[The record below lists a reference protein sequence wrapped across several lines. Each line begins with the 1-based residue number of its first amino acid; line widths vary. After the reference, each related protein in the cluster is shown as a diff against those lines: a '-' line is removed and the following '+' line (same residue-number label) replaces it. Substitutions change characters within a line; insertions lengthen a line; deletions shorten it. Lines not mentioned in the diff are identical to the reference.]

1 MRDVQQIR
9 NTVILGHGHS
19 GKTTLA
25 EALLFTADAIG
36 RLGRVDE
43 GSSTLDFEDEE
54 IRRKI
59 SINAAFGHLI
69 WQGCELFLTDTPGD
83 DNFVNETKFAARL
96 ADSALLTVG
105 GVLGVRS
112 QTERFVDLVLERKLP
127 CLICITKM
135 DRERANFLE
144 TFDEIRQTFPKL
156 NPAVLH
162 LPIGAEKDFQG
173 VIDILNNQALLFRLD
188 GTVDIAEVPAELLDE
203 TAVRRASLMEYVAE
217 TDDDLLEHFLEEG
230 ELSDEALKNG
240 LAAAVRQGKI
250 APVLPCSP
258 LNNAGSSIILDAITS
273 FLPSPDQR
281 PVLIGTNP
289 KTKELVQ
296 RRGLADA
303 PFSAQVFKTTADTF
317 TGRLTVFRVLS
328 GTLKGDSFYNSTKGE
343 NEHFGHLFLMQGKE
357 QKEVESVCAGM
368 IAAVAK
374 LKNTGTGDTLCEE
387 ANPVLYEPLEPL
399 SSVISYAVTAKVE
412 KDEEKLFSAL
422 TKMLDEDLTLHLT
435 RETQTHEVLLSGVG
449 QVHLDVIKDKIKRK
463 FSVEM
468 ALSVPKI
475 PYRETLKGK
484 ATAQGKHK
492 KQSGGRGQFGDCTI
506 EIEPLKNGEHFEFVD
521 KIVGG
526 VIPQQY
532 RPAVEKGVLEAMEK
546 GVIAG
551 YPFSGLKVGLL
562 DGSYHNVDSSEMA
575 FKIAGSLAF
584 KKAVLEAHPVL
595 LEPIMEME
603 IRVDKEHVGD
613 VMGDLNSRRG
623 KVLGMDSNNRHEI
636 IRAQVPQ
643 AEIQL
648 YSLDLTSMT
657 GGRGSFQV
665 KFSHYEEVP
674 TQIAQ
679 KIIANHQ
686 IEVGGE

>member
-9 NTVILGHGHS
+9 NMVILGHGHS
-19 GKTTLA
+19 GKTTLS
-25 EALLFTADAIG
+25 EALLFTADAVG

-43 GSSTLDFEDEE
+43 GSSVLDFEEEE
-54 IRRKI
+54 IHRKI
-59 SINAAFGHLI
+59 SISAAFGHLQ
-69 WQGCELFLTDTPGD
+69 WQGCEIFLTDTPGD
-83 DNFVNETKFAARL
+83 DNFINETKFAARL

-112 QTERFVDLVLERKLP
+112 QTERFVDLITERKLP

-144 TFDEIRQTFPKL
+144 TFDEIRQTFATL
-156 NPAVLH
+156 NPAVIY
-162 LPIGAEKDFQG
+162 LPIGAEKDFKG
-173 VIDILNNQALLFRLD
+173 VVDVINNRALFFRPD
-188 GTVDIAEVPAELLDE
+188 GTTDRAEIPAELVDE
-203 TAVRRASLMEYVAE
+203 VDARRASLMEYVAE

-258 LNNAGSSIILDAITS
+258 LNNAGSSVILDTIAHL
-273 FLPSPDQR
+273 LPSPDQR
-281 PVLIGTNP
+281 PVLIGTHP

-296 RRGLADA
+296 RRGLAEA
-303 PFSAQVFKTTADTF
+303 PFSAQVLKTTADPF
-317 TGRLTVFRVLS
+317 IGRLTVFRVLS

-343 NEHFGHLFLMQGKE
+343 SERFSHLFLIHGKE
-357 QKEVESVCAGM
+357 EKEVESVCAGM

-387 ANPVLYEPLEPL
+387 GNPVVYEPIEPL
-399 SSVISYAVTAKVE
+399 PPVISYAVTAKVE

-422 TKMLDEDLTLHLT
+422 TKMLDEDLTLRLT
-435 RETQTHEVLLSGVG
+435 RQTQTHEVLLSGIG
-449 QVHLDVIKDKIKRK
+449 QVHLEVIKERLKRK
-463 FSVEM
+463 FGVEM
-468 ALSVPKI
+468 DLAVPKI

-526 VIPQQY
+526 TIPQQY
-532 RPAVEKGVLEAMEK
+532 RPAVEKGIVEAMEK
-546 GVIAG
+546 GVLAG
-551 YPFSGLKVGLL
+551 YPFEGLKISLL

-584 KKAVLEAHPVL
+584 KQAVMLAHPVL
-595 LEPIMEME
+595 LEPVMEME

-623 KVLGMDSNNRHEI
+623 KVLGMDSNSRREI

-648 YSLDLTSMT
+648 YGLELTSMT
-657 GGRGSFQV
+657 GGRGTFTV

-674 TQIAQ
+674 AHIAQ
-679 KIIANHQ
+679 KIIAAHVVDV
-686 IEVGGE
+686 E

>member
-1 MRDVQQIR
+1 MHDVQQIR

-25 EALLFTADAIG
+25 EALLFTVGTGG

-43 GSSTLDFEDEE
+43 GSSALDFEEEE
-54 IRRKI
+54 IHRQI
-59 SINAAFGHLI
+59 SISAAFGHLR
-69 WQGCELFLTDTPGD
+69 WQGCEVFLADTPGD
-83 DNFVNETKFAARL
+83 DNFINETKFASRL
-96 ADSALLTVG
+96 ADSAVLTVG

-112 QTERFVDLVLERKLP
+112 QTERFVDCILERRLP

-144 TFDEIRQTFPKL
+144 TFDEIRQTFPAL
-156 NPAVLH
+156 NPAVLY
-162 LPIGAEKDFQG
+162 LPIGAEKDFKG
-173 VIDILNNQALLFRLD
+173 VVDIINNRALFFRPD
-188 GTVDIAEVPAELLDE
+188 GTTDIAEIPAELIDE
-203 TAVRRASLMEYVAE
+203 ADARRASLMEYVAE

-230 ELSDEALKNG
+230 ELSDEALMNG

-258 LNNAGSSIILDAITS
+258 LHNAGSSVILDTIANL
-273 FLPSPDQR
+273 LPSPDQR
-281 PVLIGTNP
+281 PVLIGTHP

-296 RRGLADA
+296 RRGLADE
-303 PFSAQVFKTTADTF
+303 PFSAQVFKTTADPF

-343 NEHFGHLFLMQGKE
+343 SERFGHLFLMQGKE

-374 LKNTGTGDTLCEE
+374 LKSTGTGDTLCEE
-387 ANPVLYEPLEPL
+387 AHPVLYEPLVAQPAT
-399 SSVISYAVTAKVE
+399 ISYAVTAKVE

-435 RETQTHEVLLSGVG
+435 RETQTHEVLLSGTG
-449 QVHLDVIKDKIKRK
+449 QVHLEVIKERLKRK
-463 FSVEM
+463 FGVEM
-468 ALSVPKI
+468 DLTVPKI

-506 EIEPLKNGEHFEFVD
+506 EIEPLPKGEHFQFVD
-521 KIVGG
+521 RIVGG

-532 RPAVEKGVLEAMEK
+532 RPAVEKGIVEAMDK
-546 GVIAG
+546 GVLAG
-551 YPFSGLKVGLL
+551 YPFEGLRVSLL

-584 KKAVLEAHPVL
+584 KQAVLKATPVL

-603 IRVDKEHVGD
+603 IQVDKEHVGD

-623 KVLGMDSNNRHEI
+623 RVLGMDSNSRREI

-648 YSLDLTSMT
+648 YGLELTSMT
-657 GGRGSFQV
+657 GGRGTFTV

-674 TQIAQ
+674 AQIAQ
-679 KIIANHQ
+679 KIIAAHVA
-686 IEVGGE
+686 EVE

>member
-25 EALLFTADAIG
+25 EALLFTAGAVS
-36 RLGRVDE
+36 RLGKVDE
-43 GSSTLDFEDEE
+43 GSSSFDFEEE
-54 IRRKI
+54 EVRRKI
-59 SINAAFGHLI
+59 SISTAFGHLN
-69 WQGCELFLTDTPGD
+69 WQNCEVFLADTPGD

-112 QTERFVDLVLERKLP
+112 QTERFVDFVLERRLP

-135 DRERANFLE
+135 DRERANFFE
-144 TFDEIRQTFPKL
+144 TFDEIRQTFSKL
-156 NPAVLH
+156 NPVVLH
-162 LPIGAEKDFQG
+162 LPIGSEKDFKG
-173 VIDILNNQALLFRLD
+173 VVDVLNRRALLFRPD
-188 GTVDIAEVPAELLDE
+188 GTATAAEIPAGLAAEAAE
-203 TAVRRASLMEYVAE
+203 RRASLMEYVAE

-230 ELSDEALKNG
+230 ELSDEALQNG
-240 LAAAVRQGKI
+240 LAAAVRQGRL

-258 LNNAGSSIILDAITS
+258 LNNEGSSIILDTIIS
-273 FLPSPDQR
+273 LLPSPAQR
-281 PVLIGTNP
+281 PLLIGTNP

-296 RRGLADA
+296 RSGAADA
-303 PFSAQVFKTTADTF
+303 PFSAQVLKTTADPF

-328 GTLKGDSFYNSTKGE
+328 GTLHGESFYNASKGE
-343 NEHFGHLFLMQGKE
+343 SERFSHLFLMQGKE
-357 QKEVESVCAGM
+357 QNEVKSVCAGM

-374 LKNTGTGDTLCEE
+374 LKCTGTGDTLCDE
-387 ANPVLYEPLEPL
+387 AEPVLYDALEAFSPA
-399 SSVISYAVTAKVE
+399 ISYAVTAKVE
-412 KDEEKLFSAL
+412 KDEDKLFSAL
-422 TKMLDEDLTLHLT
+422 TKTLDEDLTLRMT
-435 RETQTHEVLLSGVG
+435 RETQTHEVLLSGMG
-449 QVHLDVIKDKIKRK
+449 QVHLEVIKERIKRK
-463 FSVEM
+463 FGAEM
-468 ALSVPKI
+468 NLSVPKI

-506 EIEPLKNGEHFEFVD
+506 EIEPLKDGHFEFVD

-532 RPAVEKGVLEAMEK
+532 RPAVEKGIIEAMDK
-546 GVIAG
+546 GVLAG
-551 YPFSGLKVGLL
+551 YPFVGLKASLL

-575 FKIAGSLAF
+575 FKIAGSMAF
-584 KKAVLEAHPVL
+584 KTAVMNASPVL
-595 LEPIMEME
+595 LEPIMELD

-613 VMGDLNSRRG
+613 IMGDLNSRRG
-623 KVLGMDSNNRHEI
+623 RVLGMDSDSRREI

-643 AEIQL
+643 AEVQL
-648 YSLDLTSMT
+648 YGPDLTSMT
-657 GGRGSFQV
+657 GGRGSFTV

-674 TQIAQ
+674 AQIAQ
-679 KIIANHQ
+679 KIIAAHQ
-686 IEVGGE
+686 AEAVAE